1 MWLLCSVIDIN
12 RIFIF
17 FLNEITEGERLDG
30 GNLLSMLTGSGKEV
44 SGTGLLGGTLEVDL
58 DSGLGGLSL
67 GSLVGNLAGKDL
79 LLALGLADVLDADVD
94 ALLKDAAIDEIT
106 ASLVNFRDTL
116 SAATSGVH
124 NALKAT
130 RAAVRLRTADASP
143 EQQSFPM
150 FACDELI
157 SDRLDGIATVP
168 LFVNFAD
175 ARAAVEGAG
184 LVFIGPTSDTIAAM
198 GDKTEA
204 RRRMADS
211 DVPIVPGLT
220 DAVADADEAEKKA
233 TEIGY
238 PVLLKAS
245 AGGGGKGMRVV
256 EKPEDLTRAFEAAS
270 REALAAFGDG
280 SVYIERYLARPR
292 HIEIQVLGD
301 AHGNIV
307 HLGERECSIQRRHQK
322 LVEEAP
328 SSVLTEEERTA
339 MGQAAVRAAEAVG
352 YRGAGTIEFLLDFNG
367 SYYFMEMNTRIQV
380 EHPVTEMVLGVD
392 LIKYQIMCHSNYQ
405 LPSWMHSLKPRGHAI
420 ECRINAENP
429 SKNFMPSPGTITSF
443 HMPGGMNI
451 RVDTHVY
458 AGYKVPSNYDSMIAK
473 LIVHGLNREDAIN
486 KMIAALDE
494 FVIEGIDT
502 IIPYHKQIL
511 NDNDFNNGN
520 FDTSFIEHFEYVK
533 EYNNE
538 ST

>member
-1 MWLLCSVIDIN
+1 MFKKILIAN
-12 RIFIF
+12 RG
-17 FLNEITEGERLDG
+17 EIALRIIRACRELKIKTVAIYSECD
-30 GNLLSMLTGSGKEV
+30 N
-44 SGTGLLGGTLEVDL
+44 
-58 DSGLGGLSL
+58 LSL
-67 GSLVGNLAGKDL
+67 HTKF
-79 LLALGLADVLDADVD
+79 ADEAICIGPPDSRKSYLNIPAIMSATELTNADAIHPGYGF
-94 ALLKDAAIDEIT
+94 LSESSEF
-106 ASLVNFRDTL
+106 ASICTN
-116 SAATSGVH
+116 SGV
-124 NALKAT
+124 
-130 RAAVRLRTADASP
+130 S
-143 EQQSFPM
+143 
-150 FACDELI
+150 
-157 SDRLDGIATVP
+157 
-168 LFVNFAD
+168 
-175 ARAAVEGAG
+175 
-184 LVFIGPTSDTIAAM
+184 FIGPDTDIIATM
-198 GDKTEA
+198 GNKSVAKETMRNAGVPVIPGSQDIVNLDNVVNIA
-204 RRRMADS
+204 N
-211 DVPIVPGLT
+211 DV
-220 DAVADADEAEKKA
+220 
-233 TEIGY
+233 GY
-238 PVLLKAS
+238 PVMLKAS
-245 AGGGGKGMRVV
+245 AGGGGKGMRIVYN
-256 EKPEDLTRAFEAAS
+256 ENEINKAFE
-270 REALAAFGDG
+270 EAKLEAELSFNNGDLYLEK
-280 SVYIERYLARPR
+280 YIDKPR
-292 HIEIQVLGD
+292 HIEIQILAD
-301 AHGNIV
+301 MHGNIV
-307 HLGERECSIQRRHQK
+307 ALGERECSIQRRHQK
-322 LVEEAP
+322 ILEESPSVAIDEELRQKMNLSAVE
-328 SSVLTEEERTA
+328 
-339 MGQAAVRAAEAVG
+339 AAKACN
-352 YRGAGTIEFLLDFNG
+352 YIGAGTIEFLLDFNG